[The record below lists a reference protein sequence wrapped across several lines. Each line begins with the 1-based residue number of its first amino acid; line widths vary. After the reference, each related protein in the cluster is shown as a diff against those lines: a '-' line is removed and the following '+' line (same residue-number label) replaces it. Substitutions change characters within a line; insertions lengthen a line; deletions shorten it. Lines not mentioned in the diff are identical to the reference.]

1 MRAMILKEPK
11 LAEGEPLLA
20 ADLAKPIPLAGEIRV
35 RVSVCGICRTDLHT
49 VEGELLLPRLPLVP
63 GHQIVGVVD
72 AIGAGVRQFHEGDRV
87 GIPWLHWVCGK
98 CFYCKK
104 GEENLCDHAR
114 FTGYHV
120 HGGYAEWTVVEEPF
134 AYKLPKNFSDL
145 EAAPLLCAGIIGYR
159 SLKLSGVKP
168 GDRLGLWGFGSSA
181 HIVLQVAKHM
191 GCQVYVFTRAEAH
204 RHLAAK
210 LGANWVGDSHDAPPA
225 PIDGAIIFAPVGAL
239 ALDALRV
246 MRKGGTV
253 ALAGI
258 TMSPIPEIDY
268 PHLLYHERVLRSVA
282 NNTRQD
288 VREFLQLAAE
298 IPVRTEVRAFSLA
311 EANLALQT
319 LKRDEIQGSAA
330 IKIAE

>member
-11 LAEGEPLLA
+11 PAEAEPLLA
-20 ADLAKPIPLAGEIRV
+20 ADLAKPIPLGGEIRV
-35 RVSVCGICRTDLHT
+35 RVNVCGVCRTDLHT
-49 VEGELLLPRLPLVP
+49 VEGELSLPRLPLVP

-72 AIGAGVRQFHEGDRV
+72 AVGAGVRQFHEGDRV

-98 CFYCKK
+98 CFYCKR

-134 AYKLPKNFSDL
+134 AYRLPKNFSDL

-159 SLKLSGVKP
+159 SFKLSGVKP

-204 RHLAAK
+204 RHLATK

-311 EANLALQT
+311 EANLALQA

>member
-1 MRAMILKEPK
+1 MILTEPK
-11 LAEGEPLLA
+11 LAEAEPLHA
-20 ADLAKPIPLAGEIRV
+20 ADLATPIPLAGEIRV
-35 RVSVCGICRTDLHT
+35 RVHVCGICRTDLHT
-49 VEGELLLPRLPLVP
+49 VEGELPLPRLPLVP

-72 AIGAGVRQFHEGDRV
+72 AVGAGVRQFHEGDRV
-87 GIPWLHWVCGK
+87 GIPWLHWTCGK

-120 HGGYAEWTVVEEPF
+120 HGGYAEWTVVDESF
-134 AYKLPKNFSDL
+134 AYRLPQNFSDL

-159 SLKLSGVKP
+159 SLKLSRVKS

-204 RHLAAK
+204 RHMAAR
-210 LGANWVGDSHDAPPA
+210 LGANWVGDSHDMPPA
-225 PIDGAIIFAPVGAL
+225 QIDGAVIFAPVGAL

-288 VREFLQLAAE
+288 VWEFLQLAAE
-298 IPVRTEVRAFSLA
+298 IPVRTEVRAFSLE
-311 EANLALQT
+311 EANQALQT

-330 IKIAE
+330 LKIAG

>member
-1 MRAMILKEPK
+1 MILKEPK
-11 LAEGEPLLA
+11 PAEAEPLHA
-20 ADLAKPIPLAGEIRV
+20 ADLATPVPLAGEIRV
-35 RVSVCGICRTDLHT
+35 RVSVCGVCRTDLHT
-49 VEGELLLPRLPLVP
+49 VEGELTLPRLPLVP

-72 AIGAGVRQFHEGDRV
+72 AVGDRVRQFQAGDRV

-134 AYKLPKNFSDL
+134 AYKLPKVFSDL

-258 TMSPIPEIDY
+258 TMSPLPEIDY

-298 IPVRTEVRAFSLA
+298 IPIRTEVRAFSLA
-311 EANLALQT
+311 EANLALQA

>member
-1 MRAMILKEPK
+1 MILKEPK
-11 LAEGEPLLA
+11 PAEAEPLHA
-20 ADLAKPIPLAGEIRV
+20 ADLATPVPLAGEIRV
-35 RVSVCGICRTDLHT
+35 RVSVCGVCRTDLHT
-49 VEGELLLPRLPLVP
+49 VEGELTLPRLPLVP

-72 AIGAGVRQFHEGDRV
+72 AVGDRVRQFQAGDRV

-134 AYKLPKNFSDL
+134 AYKLPKVFSDL

-298 IPVRTEVRAFSLA
+298 IPIRTEVRAFSLA
-311 EANLALQT
+311 EANLALQA

>member
-1 MRAMILKEPK
+1 MILKEPK
-11 LAEGEPLLA
+11 PAEAEPLHA
-20 ADLAKPIPLAGEIRV
+20 ADLATPVPLAGEIRV
-35 RVSVCGICRTDLHT
+35 RVSVCGVCRTDLHT
-49 VEGELLLPRLPLVP
+49 VEGELTLPRLPLVP

-72 AIGAGVRQFHEGDRV
+72 AVGDGVRQFQAGDRV

-134 AYKLPKNFSDL
+134 AYKLPKVFSDL

-298 IPVRTEVRAFSLA
+298 IPIRTEVRAFSLA
-311 EANLALQT
+311 EANLALQA

>member
-1 MRAMILKEPK
+1 MILKEPK
-11 LAEGEPLLA
+11 PAEAEPLHA
-20 ADLAKPIPLAGEIRV
+20 ADLATPVPLAGEIRV
-35 RVSVCGICRTDLHT
+35 RVSVCGVCRTDLHT
-49 VEGELLLPRLPLVP
+49 VEGELTLPRLPLVP

-72 AIGAGVRQFHEGDRV
+72 AVGDGVRQFQAGDRV

-134 AYKLPKNFSDL
+134 AYKLPKVFSDL

-258 TMSPIPEIDY
+258 TMSPLPEIDY

-298 IPVRTEVRAFSLA
+298 IPIRTEVRAFSLA
-311 EANLALQT
+311 EANLALQA